1 MRIDLISE
9 HASPLAA
16 IGGVDSGGQNVH
28 VAQLAQ
34 ALGRRGHHVTVHT
47 RRDSSELPE
56 RVRTAPGVT
65 VEHVRAGP
73 AVPMP
78 KDDLLVHMPEFGEQL
93 ARRWVQQ
100 PPDIVHA
107 HFWMSGLAAQHGV
120 RSIGSTGI
128 PVVQTFHAL
137 GIVKRRHQGAAD
149 PSPPSRLSLE
159 HGLARDAAL
168 VIATCSDEVTELAAL
183 DVPTHRVAVVPCG
196 VDLDRFSPHGPR
208 ASRDR
213 RYRIL
218 SLGRLVPRKGV
229 ETTIRALIGVPSA
242 ELIIAGGGD
251 VTTEAERA
259 RLAGIAQQCGVSER
273 VRLIGHIPREDV
285 PALLR
290 SADVVVSVPWYE
302 PFGMVPLEAMAC
314 GVPVVASAVGGH
326 LDTVV
331 EGHTGA
337 LVPPRDAGALAQRLR
352 ELLAD
357 PARLAAIGSAAAVRA
372 RTRYGWDRI
381 AGDTEQLYRR
391 VLADVPDSAVN
402 QTAGNQTAG
411 NQTEEDPT
419 ATPAGGRP

>member
-1 MRIDLISE
+1 VRIDLISE

-47 RRDSSELPE
+47 RRDSSELPD

-73 AVPMP
+73 PVPMP
-78 KDDLLVHMPEFGEQL
+78 KDELLVHMPEFGEHL

-100 PPDIVHA
+100 PPDVVHA

-120 RSIGSTGI
+120 HGTGI

-149 PSPPSRLSLE
+149 PSPPSRLQLE

-183 DVPTHRVAVVPCG
+183 DVPAQRVAVVPCG
-196 VDLDRFSPHGPR
+196 VDLDRFCPHGPR
-208 ASRDR
+208 ASRDG

-229 ETTIRALIGVPSA
+229 ETTVRALVGVPGA
-242 ELIIAGGGD
+242 ELVIAGGGD
-251 VTTEAERA
+251 ATTEAERA
-259 RLAGIAQQCGVSER
+259 RLAAIAQDCGVSER
-273 VRLIGHIPREDV
+273 VRLVGHIPRKDV

-331 EGHTGA
+331 EGRTGA

-357 PARLAAIGSAAAVRA
+357 PARLAAIGSAAAARA
-372 RTRYGWDRI
+372 RSRYGWDRI

-391 VLADVPDSAVN
+391 VLADAPESP
-402 QTAGNQTAG
+402 
-411 NQTEEDPT
+411 EDRT

>member
-47 RRDSSELPE
+47 RRDSSELPD

-78 KDDLLVHMPEFGEQL
+78 KDELLVHMSEFGERL

-100 PPDIVHA
+100 PPDVVHA

-120 RSIGSTGI
+120 RDTGI

-149 PSPPSRLSLE
+149 PSPPSRLQLE
-159 HGLARDAAL
+159 HDLARDAAL

-183 DVPTHRVAVVPCG
+183 DVPVQRIAVVPCG
-196 VDLDRFSPHGPR
+196 VDLDWFTPHGLR
-208 ASRDR
+208 ASRDG

-229 ETTIRALIGVPSA
+229 ETTVRALVGVPGA
-242 ELIIAGGGD
+242 ELVIAGGGD
-251 VTTEAERA
+251 ATTEAERT
-259 RLAGIAQQCGVSER
+259 RLAAIAQDYGVSER
-273 VRLIGHIPREDV
+273 VRLVGHIPRKDV

-331 EGHTGA
+331 DGRTGA

-357 PARLAAIGSAAAVRA
+357 PARLAAIGSAAAARA
-372 RTRYGWDRI
+372 RSRYGWDRI

-391 VLADVPDSAVN
+391 VLADAPESP
-402 QTAGNQTAG
+402 
-411 NQTEEDPT
+411 EDRT
-419 ATPAGGRP
+419 VTPAGGRP